1 MNKLNSK
8 WDLKPTP
15 RDTEGIQ
22 ISFRKSI
29 SEQIKWLRGSGTL
42 KPGDM
47 VKIKVS
53 DGTNIGKRLSVIN
66 ITYTILNDKQQAMR
80 KEITFWQ
87 Y

>member
-1 MNKLNSK
+1 
-8 WDLKPTP
+8 
-15 RDTEGIQ
+15 
-22 ISFRKSI
+22 
-29 SEQIKWLRGSGTL
+29 
-42 KPGDM
+42 M